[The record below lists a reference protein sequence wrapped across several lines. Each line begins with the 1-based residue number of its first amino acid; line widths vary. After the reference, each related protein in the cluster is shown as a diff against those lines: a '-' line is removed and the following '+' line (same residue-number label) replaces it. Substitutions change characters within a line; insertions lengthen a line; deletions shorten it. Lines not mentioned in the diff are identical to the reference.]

1 MARDYILRLI
11 DQVAMM
17 LAEIV
22 AKRKGGERGLAR
34 TEIENQALQH
44 TGLPMSLIRGATP
57 AMVADLLRNGGE
69 LRFIRAILLA
79 ELLLQDAE
87 ISEESGDKGAALTA
101 YLHAWCL
108 LHDSIGSFNADERAH
123 FGAKQA
129 QAGSRLSELA
139 AELGVDLTR
148 LVPAVFFA
156 DSPHERSAGTAH

>member
-22 AKRKGGERGLAR
+22 AKRRGGERALAR
-34 TEIENQALQH
+34 TEIENQAMQH
-44 TGLPMSLIRGATP
+44 TGLPLSLIRSATP

-69 LRFIRAILLA
+69 LRFIRAVLLA
-79 ELLLQDAE
+79 ELLLQDAG
-87 ISEESGDKGAALTA
+87 IAEETGDTSAALTA

-123 FGAKQA
+123 FGAKQ
-129 QAGSRLSELA
+129 QHAGARLGELA
-139 AELGVDLTR
+139 AELGVDLTP

-156 DSPHERSAGTAH
+156 GSTHERSTGTAH